1 LSSDNILLE
10 VKNLKKYFPVRKG
23 ILKRVVAQ
31 VKAVDDVDMYIK
43 ERETFGLV
51 GESGCGKTTLGRTI
65 LRLIKPTAGKILFRS
80 KRLGSSSEEYK
91 EVDVITA
98 SPKVMK
104 ALRRDMQ
111 IIFQDPYS
119 SLNPRMTVGSIVGEP
134 LIVHGV
140 GRRSEREDRVRQ
152 LFGAVGLKPDHMK
165 RYPHEFSGGQRQRI
179 GIARALALDP
189 QLIVADEPISALD
202 VSIQAQVL
210 NLLEDLQEEFGLT
223 YLFIAHNLSVVKHIS
238 DRVAVMYLG
247 RIVELAK
254 TEELFDNPKH
264 PYTEALM
271 SAVPVPDPDY
281 NAERILLEG
290 DVPSPVN
297 PPSGCYFHPRC
308 RYVRE
313 VCRTEAP
320 VYRTVGR
327 EHFVTCHLA
336 ESLNLRPV
344 GKG

>member
-1 LSSDNILLE
+1 LSSNILLE

-31 VKAVDDVDMYIK
+31 VKAVDDVDMHIK
-43 ERETFGLV
+43 EGETFGLV
-51 GESGCGKTTLGRTI
+51 GESGCGKTTMGRMI
-65 LRLIKPTAGKILFRS
+65 LRLIEPTAGKILFRS
-80 KRLGSSSEEYK
+80 KRLGSSSDQSREI
-91 EVDVITA
+91 DVTTA

-104 ALRRDMQ
+104 MLRRDMQ

-119 SLNPRMTVGSIVGEP
+119 FLNPRMTVGAIVGEP
-134 LIVHGV
+134 LVVHGI
-140 GRRSEREDRVRQ
+140 GWRSEREDRVCQ
-152 LFGAVGLKPDHMK
+152 LLELVGLKPGHMK

-179 GIARALALDP
+179 GIARALALAP

-223 YLFIAHNLSVVKHIS
+223 YLFIAHNLSVIKHIS

-247 RIVELAK
+247 KIVELAK

-281 NAERILLEG
+281 TAERILLEG
-290 DVPSPVN
+290 DIPNPVN

-308 RYVRE
+308 RYIRE
-313 VCRTEAP
+313 ICRTETP
-320 VYRTVGR
+320 VYRGVGR
-327 EHFVTCHLA
+327 EHFVICHLS
-336 ESLNLRPV
+336 ESLNLRPMR
-344 GKG
+344 KG